1 MADCASDP
9 GVETERAA
17 RRGEMRGKVPPV
29 ILNQSQP
36 FPARPA
42 RVALHSPYMVMVF
55 AWRETLGLWIGTTIE
70 ILLY

>member
-9 GVETERAA
+9 GVETESGTEGRDE
-17 RRGEMRGKVPPV
+17 GGKVPPM

-42 RVALHSPYMVMVF
+42 RAALHSPYMVMVF
-55 AWRETLGLWIGTTIE
+55 AWRETLGLWIGND
-70 ILLY
+70 Y